1 MSRNRLPLVIAGVAG
16 LILVIVLRAVF
27 VGGGDD
33 DSDGGSAGSND
44 RREGCLAINL
54 TASSEKAGLLGT
66 IAQQYAES
74 GRTVN
79 GQCVDVLVNT
89 KASGGAEEALARGWN
104 EAIDG
109 PRPDVWSP
117 AASTWLGLLQEDL
130 AKADKPT
137 LLAEENPSIARTPLV
152 LAMPEPMARALGWP
166 DAEVGWADILELAQA
181 PDGWAAK
188 GHPEW
193 GKFKLGKT
201 NPMLSTSGLAA
212 TVGIFVAA
220 TGRSSD
226 LTSAD
231 LADEQIRKF
240 ATAVEGSVVHYGD
253 TTLTFLAN
261 LQRADDAGQGL
272 SYVSAVAVE
281 EKSVIDY
288 NSGNPTGNPAT
299 AGQHAPPRIPLVAIY
314 PAEGTLAS
322 DNPYAILD
330 APWVTADKRAA
341 ASDFLSYLLTAPAQE
356 RFTDAGFRSAAGE
369 PGAALRSTNTVLL
382 DQPKVEL
389 NPPAPAV
396 LAEVRQIWTEVRK
409 RARVLLV
416 IDVSGSMGEP
426 VGSAGGQSKLD
437 LAKTAAAD
445 ALADFAP
452 DDQVGVW
459 AFTSG
464 LPGPSGVHLEIAPLA
479 PLGPNLDR
487 VRRAI
492 GELVPLEGTPL
503 YAVTRQAV
511 TTMSASADP
520 DRINAIVLL
529 TDGRNEYPPDTDL
542 DGLIRS
548 VQVSENAAGAVR
560 VFSIA
565 YGQDADLETLK
576 RISEASRAAA
586 YDATDPTSI
595 ERIFTA
601 VISNF

>member
-16 LILVIVLRAVF
+16 LILILVLRGIF
-27 VGGGDD
+27 TGGNGGG
-33 DSDGGSAGSND
+33 SGAAAPSGP
-44 RREGCLAINL
+44 REGCIAVNL

-66 IAQQYAES
+66 IAQEYADS
-74 GRTVN
+74 GHKVD
-79 GQCVDVLVNT
+79 GQCVDILVAT
-89 KASGGAEEALARGWN
+89 KASGGAEAALARGWD
-104 EAIDG
+104 EQIDG

-130 AKADKPT
+130 ARADKPS

-166 DAEVGWADILELAQA
+166 DAEIGWADILELAQA
-181 PDGWAAK
+181 PNGWAVK

-231 LADEQIRKF
+231 LADKEIRRF

-261 LQRADDAGQGL
+261 LQRSDDAGQGL

-299 AGQHAPPRIPLVAIY
+299 AGQHDPPRIPLVAIY
-314 PAEGTLAS
+314 PTEGTLAS
-322 DNPYAILD
+322 DNPYAVL
-330 APWVTADKRAA
+330 AASWVTADKRAA
-341 ASDFLSYLLTAPAQE
+341 AADFLAYLLTAPAQE
-356 RFTDAGFRSAAGE
+356 RFTDAGFRTAAGE
-369 PGAALRSTNTVLL
+369 PGRALRSTNTVLL

-409 RARVLLV
+409 RARVMLL

-464 LPGPSGVHLEIAPLA
+464 LPGPSGVYLEIAPLA
-479 PLGPNLDR
+479 PLGPNLGR
-487 VRRAI
+487 IRQAI

-503 YAVTRQAV
+503 YAATRLALA
-511 TTMSASADP
+511 TMSTSADP

-548 VQVSENAAGAVR
+548 LQVSENAAGAVR

-565 YGQDADLETLK
+565 YGQNADLETLR

>member
-1 MSRNRLPLVIAGVAG
+1 MSRNRLPLVVAGVAG
-16 LILVIVLRAVF
+16 LILVLLLRSLF
-27 VGGGDD
+27 TDG
-33 DSDGGSAGSND
+33 DGGSDGSAAPSGP
-44 RREGCLAINL
+44 REGCIGLNL
-54 TASSEKAGLLGT
+54 TASSEKAGLLGE
-66 IAQQYAES
+66 IAQEYANA
-74 GRTVN
+74 GRSVD
-79 GQCVDVLVNT
+79 GKCVDVVVST
-89 KASGGAEEALARGWN
+89 KASGGAEEALARGWD
-104 EAIDG
+104 EGIDG

-117 AASTWLGLLQEDL
+117 AASTWLGLLREDL
-130 AKADKPT
+130 ARTDQPS
-137 LLAEENPSIARTPLV
+137 LLADENPSIARTPLV

-166 DAEVGWADILELAQA
+166 DADVGWADILELAQA
-181 PDGWAAK
+181 PDGWASK
-188 GHPEW
+188 DHPEW

-231 LADEQIRKF
+231 LSDKDIRAF

-261 LQRADDAGQGL
+261 LQRADDTGQGL
-272 SYVSAVAVE
+272 AYVSAVAVE
-281 EKSVIDY
+281 EKSVFDY
-288 NSGNPTGNPAT
+288 NSGNPTGNPQT
-299 AGQHAPPRIPLVAIY
+299 VGQHDPPKIPLVAVY

-322 DNPYAILD
+322 DNPYAVLD
-330 APWVTADKRAA
+330 AAWVTADKRAA
-341 ASDFLSYLLTAPAQE
+341 AADFLEYLLTAPAQK
-356 RFTDAGFRSAAGE
+356 RFTDAGFRDAQGK
-369 PGAALRSTNTVLL
+369 PGAALQASNAVLL

-389 NPPAPAV
+389 SPPAPPV

-416 IDVSGSMGEP
+416 IDVSGSMGEQ
-426 VGSAGGQSKLD
+426 VGSRSQTKLE
-437 LAKTAAAD
+437 LAKAAAAA

-452 DDQVGVW
+452 DDRVGVW
-459 AFTSG
+459 AFTSD
-464 LPGPSGVHLEIAPLA
+464 LPGPTGVYVEIAPMA

-487 VRRAI
+487 VRAAI
-492 GELVPLEGTPL
+492 GDLAPLNGTPL
-503 YAVTRQAV
+503 YAVTRQAFS
-511 TTMSASADP
+511 TMSTTADP
-520 DRINAIVLL
+520 DRINAVVLL

-542 DGLIRS
+542 SGLIREI
-548 VQVSENAAGAVR
+548 QVSENSAGAVR

-565 YGQDADLETLK
+565 YGQDADLETL
-576 RISEASRAAA
+576 RQISEASRAAA

>member
-16 LILVIVLRAVF
+16 LILILLLRGIF
-27 VGGGDD
+27 TDGNGGG
-33 DSDGGSAGSND
+33 SGTAAPSGG
-44 RREGCLAINL
+44 REGCVAVNL

-66 IAQQYAES
+66 IAQEYADS
-74 GRTVN
+74 GRKVN
-79 GQCVDVLVNT
+79 GRCVDILVAT
-89 KASGGAEEALARGWN
+89 KASGGAEEALARGWD
-104 EAIDG
+104 EGTDG

-117 AASTWLGLLQEDL
+117 AASTWLGLLEEDL
-130 AKADKPT
+130 AKADQPN
-137 LLAEENPSIARTPLV
+137 LLAEKNPSIARTPLV

-166 DAEVGWADILELAQA
+166 DAEIGWSDILELAQA
-181 PDGWAAK
+181 PNGWAAK

-193 GKFKLGKT
+193 GTFKLGKT

-231 LADEQIRKF
+231 LANKKIRRF

-272 SYVSAVAVE
+272 AYVSAVAVE
-281 EKSVIDY
+281 EKSVFDY
-288 NSGNPTGNPAT
+288 NTGNPTGNPQT
-299 AGQHAPPRIPLVAIY
+299 AGQHEPPKIPLVAVY

-322 DNPYAILD
+322 DNPYAVLD
-330 APWVTADKRAA
+330 APWVTAEKRAA
-341 ASDFLSYLLTAPAQE
+341 AADFLDYLLTGPAQT
-356 RFTDAGFRSAAGE
+356 RFTDAGFRDAQGK
-369 PGAALRSTNTVLL
+369 PGKALQGMDAVLL

-389 NPPAPAV
+389 SPPAPPV

-416 IDVSGSMGEP
+416 IDVSGSMGEQ
-426 VGSAGGQSKLD
+426 VGSAGGQSKLE
-437 LAKTAAAD
+437 LAKAAAAD
-445 ALADFAP
+445 ALADFAS

-459 AFTSG
+459 AFTSD
-464 LPGPSGVHLEIAPLA
+464 LPGPTGVYVEIAPIA
-479 PLGPNLDR
+479 PLGPNLDQ

-492 GELVPLEGTPL
+492 GELTPLNGTPL

-511 TTMSASADP
+511 GAMSTAADP
-520 DRINAIVLL
+520 DRINAVVLL

-542 DGLIRS
+542 SSLIREI
-548 VQVSENAAGAVR
+548 QVSENSAGAVR

-565 YGQDADLETLK
+565 YGQDADLETL
-576 RISEASRAAA
+576 RQVSEASRAAA